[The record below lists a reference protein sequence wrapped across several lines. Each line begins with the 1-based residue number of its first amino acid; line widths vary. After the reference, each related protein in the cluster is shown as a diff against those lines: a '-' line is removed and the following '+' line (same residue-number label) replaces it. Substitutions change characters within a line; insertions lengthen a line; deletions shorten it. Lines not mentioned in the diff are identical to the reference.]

1 MLLLADSENRMEV
14 YKMEKA
20 TLNVQG
26 MSCNHCVN
34 SVEGAVK
41 NLGASAQVNLAEN
54 TVSVEFD
61 ESRVS
66 LQAIKE
72 AIEEQGYEVV

>member
-1 MLLLADSENRMEV
+1 
-14 YKMEKA
+14 MEKT
-20 TLNVQG
+20 TLKVQG

-41 NLGASAQVNLAEN
+41 SLGASATVDLASN
-54 TVSVEFD
+54 SVSVEFD

-66 LQAIKE
+66 LEAIKA
-72 AIEEQGYEVV
+72 AIQDQGYDVV